1 MLFVTF
7 NDLSSFGVWKGLSG
21 LIGLRASGREASSFR
36 QQSGFLY
43 SKVNKRVTATNN
55 SNFNQRLTIALLT
68 GTMLAGIATPAF
80 AQSAAAPPVA
90 QAPALA
96 PPAAPQMQS
105 LCAITVS
112 GAPRPQPGGSD
123 ERGGGEEWGR

>member
-1 MLFVTF
+1 M
-7 NDLSSFGVWKGLSG
+7 
-21 LIGLRASGREASSFR
+21 

-80 AQSAAAPPVA
+80 AQSAAAPPVD

-96 PPAAPQMQS
+96 PPAAPTMPS
-105 LCAITVS
+105 LRAITVS
-112 GAPRPQPGGSD
+112 GAQRPEPRKVLSYTKFTVATPYTP
-123 ERGGGEEWGR
+123 EIH

>member
-1 MLFVTF
+1 M
-7 NDLSSFGVWKGLSG
+7 
-21 LIGLRASGREASSFR
+21 
-36 QQSGFLY
+36 QQSGFCY

-96 PPAAPQMQS
+96 PPAAPQLQS
-105 LCAITVS
+105 IRAITVS
-112 GAPRPQPGGSD
+112 GAPRLEPGTVLSYTKLRVGSPYKV
-123 ERGGGEEWGR
+123 RKSTRMNYSH